1 MWNCCRSVASILS
14 QATNSSNSKLQT
26 ASLLARQFHNC
37 NGNNERLPGIAINIA
52 INQNVRFMCST
63 NCKKLNL
70 STALFSIHLSSANS
84 QPVSV
89 RNSRRFVARPP
100 YRIFW
105 ATWVC
110 SCCFCCSLS
119 LHRLK
124 AFIITNCVNI
134 GTPSKSLCI
143 CFFLYLPS
151 KFNGFVCSPS
161 EFFVDTY
168 TFVGGCGW
176 PGEIVAI
183 NEIHI
188 YKRNWVFN
196 TMRFFPFSVR
206 MQDLEPG
213 GSAWIRS
220 KSV

>member
-1 MWNCCRSVASILS
+1 VLSAQTETKRKTGGSPCETVADPWHPYYLKPPTPPTANC
-14 QATNSSNSKLQT
+14 KLQT

-143 CFFLYLPS
+143 CFFCISHPS
-151 KFNGFVCSPS
+151 SMDSFALRLSF
-161 EFFVDTY
+161 
-168 TFVGGCGW
+168 
-176 PGEIVAI
+176 
-183 NEIHI
+183 
-188 YKRNWVFN
+188 
-196 TMRFFPFSVR
+196 
-206 MQDLEPG
+206 L
-213 GSAWIRS
+213 
-220 KSV
+220 